1 MIDRFTQIKLAL
13 ALMAAIF
20 FAASMRL
27 ENADYLRWIAI
38 ALLAGAVLLRFVK
51 PRRPPQ

>member
-38 ALLAGAVLLRFVK
+38 GLLAAAVLLRFF
-51 PRRPPQ
+51 RRPPPQ